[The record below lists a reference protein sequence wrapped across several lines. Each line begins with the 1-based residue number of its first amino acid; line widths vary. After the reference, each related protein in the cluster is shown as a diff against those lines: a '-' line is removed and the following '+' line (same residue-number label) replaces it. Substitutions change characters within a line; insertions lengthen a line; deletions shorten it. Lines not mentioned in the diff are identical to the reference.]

1 MYYSMAQN
9 ERNWV
14 NSLAYKRMD
23 EEEEK
28 EETRDRRNYTS
39 TILSH
44 GDHLISNISLIG
56 SLSLIDHASKMPH

>member
-14 NSLAYKRMD
+14 NSLTHKRMD

-28 EETRDRRNYTS
+28 EETRERSNYTS

-44 GDHLISNISLIG
+44 GDHLISNTR
-56 SLSLIDHASKMPH
+56 ATV